1 MNVIVKLAL
10 AESPLLSVAVTVN
23 CSDVKLVT
31 GTSPYKVLA
40 TPSQFI
46 HQSSEALPIVFTS

>member
-31 GTSPYKVLA
+31 GTSPYKVLP

-46 HQSSEALPIVFTS
+46 H